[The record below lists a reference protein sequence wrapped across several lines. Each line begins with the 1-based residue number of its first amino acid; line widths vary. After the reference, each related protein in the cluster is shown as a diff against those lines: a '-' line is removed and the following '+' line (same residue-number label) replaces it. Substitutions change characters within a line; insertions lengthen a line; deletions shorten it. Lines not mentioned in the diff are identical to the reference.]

1 MCDFEQ
7 YGDCH
12 NAHLRCDQCPRRQR
26 GRLNNSEIDAIDDA
40 LSRLADTEGGAYES
54 ARAKIRQRRYRR
66 RRVAKPRKAPSITQ
80 HQRELLRLLRFG
92 DFVFDAGR
100 DLWRFGTRRIAN
112 PAVADL
118 IERGIAFRTGDR
130 VTLTTPIAEPTTIAP
145 TLDAENPPAT
155 RKERA

>member
-12 NAHLRCDQCPRRQR
+12 NVHLRCDECPRRQR
-26 GRLNNSEIDAIDDA
+26 GRLNTSEIDAIDDA

-54 ARAKIRQRRYRR
+54 ALVKIKRRRYRR
-66 RRVAKPRKAPSITQ
+66 RRVAKSRKAPSITQ

-100 DLWRFGTRRIAN
+100 GLWRFGTRRIAD

-130 VTLTTPIAEPTTIAP
+130 VTLDVHVVERTTIAP
-145 TLDAENPPAT
+145 ALDLENPAAK